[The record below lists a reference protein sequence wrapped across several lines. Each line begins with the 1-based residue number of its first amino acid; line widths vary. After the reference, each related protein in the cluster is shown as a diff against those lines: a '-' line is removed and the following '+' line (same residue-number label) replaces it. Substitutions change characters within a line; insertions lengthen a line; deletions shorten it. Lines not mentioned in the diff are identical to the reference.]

1 MKTVKHTILL
11 HIQNEPRSTS
21 HDHKYAYTHEMSE
34 ANVFFSLS
42 LLLRSLQP
50 IAGNTKTYLFLL
62 ISFLAL
68 KQTQTV
74 FKMDRWM
81 LEMEKKT
88 ATKEDLQKKSTATIR
103 TRPKRIHIEIET
115 LI

>member
-1 MKTVKHTILL
+1 
-11 HIQNEPRSTS
+11 
-21 HDHKYAYTHEMSE
+21 
-34 ANVFFSLS
+34 
-42 LLLRSLQP
+42 
-50 IAGNTKTYLFLL
+50 
-62 ISFLAL
+62 
-68 KQTQTV
+68 
-74 FKMDRWM
+74 M